1 MASSKRSEWGVDLVE
16 TIAER
21 GVGLVET
28 GVKGVE
34 TVAERGVGVVERGV
48 GLVPAPPGPDSE
60 CGIPRHCLR

>member
-1 MASSKRSEWGVDLVE
+1 MDLVD
-16 TIAER
+16 TVAER

-48 GLVPAPPGPDSE
+48 GLVPAPPGPDLLSAV
-60 CGIPRHCLR
+60 PRS